1 MYKEK
6 LMLTLT
12 SVVSEKQF
20 LRLIRTFSCGFIFHT
35 GSLIWWTPP
44 TFTKMSSREI
54 PVFLQQ
60 HIFFF
65 CFYAYTSAS
74 LENKSEALDLATSMK
89 HSFSSVIF
97 LWRSCIKAHLRSCH
111 ISEGSRF
118 LCFLFYYSGFG
129 VSTWRSL
136 FIKSISLECPAAI
149 TPTKALSK

>member
-1 MYKEK
+1 MWVYISHGLAD
-6 LMLTLT
+6 LMNTTYIYENELPRNT
-12 SVVSEKQF
+12 
-20 LRLIRTFSCGFIFHT
+20 C
-35 GSLIWWTPP
+35 
-44 TFTKMSSREI
+44 I
-54 PVFLQQ
+54 PATA
-60 HIFFF
+60 HIFF

-74 LENKSEALDLATSMK
+74 LENKSKALDLATSMK

-111 ISEGSRF
+111 INEGSRF
-118 LCFLFYYSGFG
+118 LCFLFYYSGCG